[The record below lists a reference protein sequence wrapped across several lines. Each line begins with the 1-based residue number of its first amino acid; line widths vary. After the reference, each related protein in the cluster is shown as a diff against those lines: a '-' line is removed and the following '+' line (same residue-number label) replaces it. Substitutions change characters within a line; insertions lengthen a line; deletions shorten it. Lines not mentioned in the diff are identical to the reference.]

1 MRLSRCRSRQ
11 RRNFCLVARQHRQP
25 RPRPYTRCLAVFFH
39 EPRCP
44 TRRSTGLPASCA
56 CRFPPPSAPAAGY
69 LYVRLSFACMKKVP
83 FELQCA
89 DVHEYWNGHYAR
101 LMGSTIRLIHHPT
114 GVEVVGEVPQVHNT
128 KGKLRTAEAE
138 LRKALMTELTQKV
151 AKHLRLPGR

>member
-1 MRLSRCRSRQ
+1 MPFWPPALAQQAPPAIILAALRRFRGPALFHGPRTSSRLGAPFWPSGLTLRSSGLA
-11 RRNFCLVARQHRQP
+11 FSQP
-25 RPRPYTRCLAVFFH
+25 LTLA
-39 EPRCP
+39 
-44 TRRSTGLPASCA
+44 
-56 CRFPPPSAPAAGY
+56 
-69 LYVRLSFACMKKVP
+69 VRLSFACMKKVP

>member
-1 MRLSRCRSRQ
+1 MPLTLRS
-11 RRNFCLVARQHRQP
+11 
-25 RPRPYTRCLAVFFH
+25 
-39 EPRCP
+39 
-44 TRRSTGLPASCA
+44 TRRATAGFA
-56 CRFPPPSAPAAGY
+56 RFRTRVNSN
-69 LYVRLSFACMKKVP
+69 VRLSFACMKKVP

>member
-1 MRLSRCRSRQ
+1 MEPYGLTIASRGTLRQ
-11 RRNFCLVARQHRQP
+11 QAS
-25 RPRPYTRCLAVFFH
+25 LAV
-39 EPRCP
+39 
-44 TRRSTGLPASCA
+44 
-56 CRFPPPSAPAAGY
+56 SAP
-69 LYVRLSFACMKKVP
+69 LKRNVRLSFACMKKVP

-114 GVEVVGEVPQVHNT
+114 GVEVGGEVPQVHNT

>member
-1 MRLSRCRSRQ
+1 M
-11 RRNFCLVARQHRQP
+11 
-25 RPRPYTRCLAVFFH
+25 LAV
-39 EPRCP
+39 
-44 TRRSTGLPASCA
+44 
-56 CRFPPPSAPAAGY
+56 SAP
-69 LYVRLSFACMKKVP
+69 LKRNVRLSFACMKKVP

>member
-1 MRLSRCRSRQ
+1 MYDGVQAPLKRVGLTDMTRIRCINQ
-11 RRNFCLVARQHRQP
+11 
-25 RPRPYTRCLAVFFH
+25 
-39 EPRCP
+39 
-44 TRRSTGLPASCA
+44 
-56 CRFPPPSAPAAGY
+56 
-69 LYVRLSFACMKKVP
+69 VRLSFACMKKVP